1 MQEDDYLKSEINS
14 LKLAIDN
21 EKTVRAFYLQN
32 AAKMKHEIAKKTFLF
47 LADEE
52 LKHIDAI
59 NSFNKSIHDG
69 EEPDI
74 DSGPEDEAINAIKE
88 FFSDTVKVAV
98 EKAVASESELKA
110 YEAGLVME
118 QKGYDFYKQAAEKAE
133 HPNVKK
139 LFEFLTKEENS
150 HYALISNAISYF
162 KSPMEYFQ
170 DQESWF
176 FEGG

>member
-1 MQEDDYLKSEINS
+1 MESDYFKDELNA

-21 EKTVRAFYLQN
+21 EKTIRTFYLKN
-32 AAKMKHEIAKKTFLF
+32 AGKMKHEVAKKTFIF

-69 EEPDI
+69 DEPII
-74 DSGPEDEAINAIKE
+74 DSGTEDEAVNAVKE
-88 FFSDTVKVAV
+88 FFSDTVKAAV
-98 EKAVASESELKA
+98 EKAVASQSDLKA
-110 YEAGLVME
+110 YEAGLTLE
-118 QKGYDFYKQAAEKAE
+118 QKGYEFYKQCAEKAE

-150 HYALISNAISYF
+150 HYALISNAINYF
-162 KSPMEYFQ
+162 KNPEEYFQ
-170 DQESWF
+170 NEESWF
-176 FEGG
+176 FEG